1 MWNRS
6 LSPMNEEARPSK
18 STVTGNR
25 PPEERRVVAWV
36 GKGVVFKGDLLSS
49 EDMTVDG
56 RVEGTIQL
64 RDHGLTIGPDADI
77 RADIVA
83 KTVTVLG
90 AMVGAITASDK
101 VDIRE
106 TGSVE
111 GDIIAP
117 RVAMADG
124 AVMRGR
130 VDTSNRKADQN
141 RSQSALSV
149 AV

>member
-6 LSPMNEEARPSK
+6 LSPMNEEARPSE

-90 AMVGAITASDK
+90 AVVGAITASDK

-124 AVMRGR
+124 AVMWGR
-130 VDTSNRKADQN
+130 VDTSSRKADQN